1 MAGPAA
7 TGTRPRLISVRG
19 WTADDDPRYPA
30 FVDALRDTGVDVHD
44 LFVACDPF
52 ATMGD
57 WARAVIDELEAVAVP
72 GEPLHL
78 LGYCLG
84 GHILLEVIGQLQR
97 SGRHPAYVGLID
109 CWYRPP
115 AHWVDRGI
123 YSRYGVAWF
132 RRVRHQAG
140 RMAPP
145 APEPLAVILRSW
157 LVRLART
164 TGRALRGR
172 TPARQRPS
180 IRNWSGQHLAYNWF
194 YPRLQ
199 VSVHL
204 YNSQDSVDDMDGDP
218 SMGLAPL
225 LIGGFDVEVLA
236 DSQHWTCLQSPCRE
250 QLIDLIGQH
259 RRSDPAAISP
269 R

>member
-1 MAGPAA
+1 M
-7 TGTRPRLISVRG
+7 
-19 WTADDDPRYPA
+19 
-30 FVDALRDTGVDVHD
+30 
-44 LFVACDPF
+44 
-52 ATMGD
+52 
-57 WARAVIDELEAVAVP
+57 P

-84 GHILLEVIGQLQR
+84 GHILLEAIGQLQS

-132 RRVRHQAG
+132 RRVRLQAG

-180 IRNWSGQHLAYNWF
+180 IRNWPGQHLAYNWF
-194 YPRLQ
+194 YPRLL
-199 VSVHL
+199 VPVHL
-204 YNSQDSVDDMDGDP
+204 YNSQDSV
-218 SMGLAPL
+218 
-225 LIGGFDVEVLA
+225 E
-236 DSQHWTCLQSPCRE
+236 
-250 QLIDLIGQH
+250 LIGQH
-259 RRSDPAAISP
+259 RISGPAAISP